1 MEGDVAEDGEG
12 AAVVASTLRH
22 RECSVTVVI
31 ALFLQILWRLFRIF
45 FSSFLLKNT
54 IETLSLSIH
63 CLTGTGKNT
72 WTGNTTDGE
81 YLNLD
86 GTLRHD
92 VTWTGNALDCFST

>member
-22 RECSVTVVI
+22 RECIVTVVI
-31 ALFLQILWRLFRIF
+31 ALFHTNTGDFFEFFLF
-45 FSSFLLKNT
+45 FSFEK
-54 IETLSLSIH
+54 IRDSLSIH
-63 CLTGTGKNT
+63 CLTGTGKDT

-92 VTWTGNALDCFST
+92 VTRTGNALDCFST

>member
-45 FSSFLLKNT
+45 SLLFFLKN
-54 IETLSLSIH
+54 TLSLSIN

>member
-22 RECSVTVVI
+22 RECIVTVLI
-31 ALFLQILWRLFRIF
+31 ALFQYKYSGDFFEFFLF
-45 FSSFLLKNT
+45 FSFEKIRDS
-54 IETLSLSIH
+54 LSLTN

-86 GTLRHD
+86 GTLPHE

>member
-22 RECSVTVVI
+22 RECIVTVFYCSFQYKSGDFFEF
-31 ALFLQILWRLFRIF
+31 FLF
-45 FSSFLLKNT
+45 FSFEK
-54 IETLSLSIH
+54 ILSLSIN

-86 GTLRHD
+86 GTLRYD